1 MNAMHVCNPKSKTV
15 NNLETPKKDVEN
27 VMRFRY
33 DSVFA
38 LASFQFC
45 GHIDEYLIANT
56 RRLCL
61 MYVLPRFGEQKHVIR
76 RYEEGQLVEERSLRS
91 SQNIFLYYWLWF
103 WHHNIEILRFTKG
116 STSRT
121 LVVGGHPVCF
131 FFMSAMKMLRRLSY
145 LYWVGDYFPN
155 KSLVIRT
162 FERVKR
168 FYHDRIPFTYYL
180 SDAINRKLN
189 CGSLREEPA
198 HRTLMWG
205 MCRFAMPEDGETRAA
220 SKQLLFVGLVRN
232 GQGIENVLDFLATDK
247 DYTLAIVGV
256 AANGYENEVQR
267 MIAERGLAGRVY
279 FPNRFHSQDELCK
292 IASRSLAGLALY
304 SLDEDNFTHYADPG
318 KVKAYLEMNLPVIM
332 TRISEVVPFIER
344 FHAGEVVSSMEEIG
358 GAAKKISED
367 YRSYG
372 EGVRRFNDHFEYS
385 RLYAKAFKPV
395 EKLWP

>member
-1 MNAMHVCNPKSKTV
+1 MMSHNQ
-15 NNLETPKKDVEN
+15 
-27 VMRFRY
+27 FRY
-33 DSVFA
+33 DCVFA

-45 GHIDEYLIANT
+45 GHIDEYLIENT

-61 MYVLPRFGEQKHVIR
+61 MYVLPRFGEQKQIVR
-76 RYEEGQLVEERSLRS
+76 RYEEGKLVEERALRS

-103 WHHNIEILRFTKG
+103 WHHNVEILKFTKG
-116 STSRT
+116 YDGKT
-121 LVVGGHPVCF
+121 LVIGGHPVCF
-131 FFMSAMKMLRRLSY
+131 FFMACVKMLRRLSY
-145 LYWVGDYFPN
+145 LYWIGDYFPN
-155 KSLVIRT
+155 KSFVIRA

-189 CGSLREEPA
+189 CGRLREEPA

-205 MCRFAMPEDGETRAA
+205 MRRFMMSGDSVARAA

-232 GQGIENVLDFLATDK
+232 GQGVENILDFLVENK
-247 DYTLAIVGV
+247 DFTLAIVGV
-256 AANGYENEVQR
+256 AANGFEAEVQR
-267 MIAERGLAGRVY
+267 IIAERRLAGRVY
-279 FPNRFHSQDELCK
+279 FPNRFHSQDELLE

-332 TRISEVVPFIER
+332 TRISEVVPFVER
-344 FHAGEVVSSMEEIG
+344 FHAGEVIVSMDEIG
-358 GAAKKISED
+358 TAAKRIAEG
-367 YRSYG
+367 YRSYE

-385 RLYAKAFKPV
+385 RLYAEAFSPV
-395 EKLWP
+395 EGLWAK